1 MAAVPDGVYFGEDYI
16 DDGGGV
22 SGSSDEPIVIKATV
36 TVSGD
41 SIDVNFDGSAPQVK
55 ANINNPF
62 ASTVGAT
69 ASVVKSVL
77 TSDDI
82 PFNSGASRAITVSA
96 PYGSILNPS
105 PPSALRSAAIA
116 RLPRVQRGHESSCK
130 RVADRVVATGYDT
143 TTSACLSH
151 LGDKGYSIYLEIF
164 GGGLGAGPSHDG
176 CDGVDCPLSNCSN
189 IPVEAMDMAYDFFR
203 VVDYSLVPDSAGAGR
218 WRGGLGL
225 QRIYEIL
232 SDDVAFATYGIAS
245 SCQLKVYL
253 AGTQGGAETFVER
266 DGEAIEL
273 GSKQSFNLRPGD
285 RLVLRTGGGGGYGEP
300 GEREPVAHELD
311 VRDGLVA

>member
-1 MAAVPDGVYFGEDYI
+1 MPDATIGDFNAQFAANNIGGLRVQELCSRHGTDVVEAVMQNMLDYSERRVRTALAAVPDGVYFGEDYI

-105 PPSALRSAAIA
+105 PPSAVRA
-116 RLPRVQRGHESSCK
+116 RLLPSYRVYNAVMKAPLQARCRTGLLLRGMTRQRRPVSAIWVTRGIRFTWRSS
-130 RVADRVVATGYDT
+130 
-143 TTSACLSH
+143 
-151 LGDKGYSIYLEIF
+151 
-164 GGGLGAGPSHDG
+164 
-176 CDGVDCPLSNCSN
+176 GVD
-189 IPVEAMDMAYDFFR
+189 
-203 VVDYSLVPDSAGAGR
+203 
-218 WRGGLGL
+218 
-225 QRIYEIL
+225 
-232 SDDVAFATYGIAS
+232 
-245 SCQLKVYL
+245 
-253 AGTQGGAETFVER
+253 
-266 DGEAIEL
+266 
-273 GSKQSFNLRPGD
+273 
-285 RLVLRTGGGGGYGEP
+285 
-300 GEREPVAHELD
+300 
-311 VRDGLVA
+311 